1 MKSIQDLEK
10 IRSATKE
17 EISIRQSSGAPRIVI
32 GMGTCGIAAGAR
44 DTMLAVIDEL
54 RKRHQTDVT
63 ISETG
68 CIGLCVK
75 EPVLEVEIPGESKVI
90 YGNVDAGRARQI
102 VGSHVVNHQPVK
114 DWIINVQANEKK

>member
-1 MKSIQDLEK
+1 LKSIEDLEK
-10 IRSATKE
+10 IRSAAQG
-17 EISIRQSSGAPRIVI
+17 EISVRQSSGSPRIVI

-54 RKRHQTDVT
+54 KKRHKMDVT

-75 EPVLEVEIPGESKVI
+75 EPVLEVDIPGDAKVV
-90 YGNVDAGRARQI
+90 YGNVDASRARQI
-102 VGSHVVNHQPVK
+102 IGSHVVNHQPIK
-114 DWIINVQANEKK
+114 DWIINVQPNEKK